1 MSKRL
6 PSFALATLLPPV
18 LVLSA
23 CEKRDPPRAE
33 PAAAAASEP
42 KAPPAAVRI
51 DPPDPSAWHYAVD
64 ATGSA
69 QVDMPGIAEDIRGE
83 ATAARGSLDIV
94 AGDLVR
100 SRGQIAFDLSTF
112 ATHTFH
118 SDKDA
123 TQTTHALTWLEVKV
137 GDKQN
142 EEMRWATLSIR
153 SIEAP
158 SAASVSAAPS
168 AKEGGDDVRTVTMK
182 IHGDLRLHG
191 RTLPEDALV
200 DIVFRYP
207 PGNVAG
213 SPPPRVEV
221 RSRAP
226 MRVTLKDYDVRP
238 RDPAGQIV
246 AWTTQLVSKVAETAD
261 VTVNLGASLAPR

>member
-1 MSKRL
+1 MRKRL
-6 PSFALATLLPPV
+6 PPFVLAALLSPALALF
-18 LVLSA
+18 A

-33 PAAAAASEP
+33 PAAAAESKAAS
-42 KAPPAAVRI
+42 PAAGEG
-51 DPPDPSAWHYAVD
+51 PPDPSAWHYTVD

-69 QVDMPGIAEDIRGE
+69 RVDMPGIAEDIRGD

-94 AGDLVR
+94 GGDLAQ
-100 SRGQIAFDLSTF
+100 SRGQVAFDLSTF

-123 TQTTHALTWLEVKV
+123 TQTTHAQTWLEVKV
-137 GDKQN
+137 GDRQN

-158 SAASVSAAPS
+158 SAASLSAAPS
-168 AKEGGDDVRTVTMK
+168 AKDGSDDVRTVTMK
-182 IHGDLRLHG
+182 IHGDLHLHG

-200 DIVFRYP
+200 DVVFRYP
-207 PGNVAG
+207 PGSAAG
-213 SPPPRVEV
+213 GPPPRVEV
-221 RSRAP
+221 RSRTP